1 MEGAMRL
8 VQGVT
13 AMVPDDPES
22 NAVWL
27 IRFTSI
33 QFGISFFTS
42 ITRTDNN
49 GALALLGLYA
59 SFGRKCEASKL
70 YFVFLVLSCLT
81 DLVWMVMYGNQI
93 SGAELQEIQNEWED
107 YAFPPVTIAK
117 FVLAMS
123 VIQFF
128 VKVVSIP
135 FTYKLF
141 NNLIDDDVPSTLPR
155 GGRPS
160 YSASATSSHP
170 PAASSEAPAGYQTAA
185 KDEL

>member
-1 MEGAMRL
+1 MEAAMQI
-8 VQGVT
+8 VNGIT

-42 ITRTDNN
+42 ITRPDNN

-59 SFGRKCEASKL
+59 AFGRKCEASKL

-93 SGAELQEIQNEWED
+93 SGAELQELQNEWED

-128 VKVVSIP
+128 VKVISVP

-141 NNLIDDDVPSTLPR
+141 NNLIDDDVPGPNR
-155 GGRPS
+155 GRPN
-160 YSASATSSHP
+160 YNASSMSSHP
-170 PAASSEAPAGYQTAA
+170 PASSEPAAGYQTAG